1 MWREPDGALGDG
13 TRVFYDDGPASPARV
28 AGLIAGVGADS
39 GQAPTRRYPGRQC
52 PGWSCIPGGGVTSL
66 GCAGAA
72 YPVAE

>member
-28 AGLIAGVGADS
+28 AGLIAGRLLLDG
-39 GQAPTRRYPGRQC
+39 TRD
-52 PGWSCIPGGGVTSL
+52 VNAL
-66 GCAGAA
+66 AGAA